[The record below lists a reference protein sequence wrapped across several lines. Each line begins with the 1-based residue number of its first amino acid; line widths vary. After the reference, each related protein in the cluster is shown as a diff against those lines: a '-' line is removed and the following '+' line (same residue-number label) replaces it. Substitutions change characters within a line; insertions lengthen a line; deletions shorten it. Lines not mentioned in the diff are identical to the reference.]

1 MNINLHRIETRPS
14 RKSVDTHNFFIDCD
28 GHIKDKNIKLAI
40 NAIKQAGAFV
50 RVLGSYPLESN

>member
-1 MNINLHRIETRPS
+1 
-14 RKSVDTHNFFIDCD
+14 SVDTHNFFIDCD